1 MFQRTELAGRS
12 AIVTSYRPSPADIK
26 GEDSGEGMSERR
38 RQYDIYR
45 CRGSVNNRLQQT
57 VRYAARGR
65 TRALP

>member
-1 MFQRTELAGRS
+1 
-12 AIVTSYRPSPADIK
+12 
-26 GEDSGEGMSERR
+26 MSERQ